1 MVPQATA
8 NGYLETMETDKDQI
22 CQPDKTRHEKTE
34 SVGMVKHKEKL
45 LAYCGRLILSTT
57 ITNERLQQAGYVFFT
72 DYYRSLKV
80 VN

>member
-34 SVGMVKHKEKL
+34 SVEWSNTRKSYWHTAG
-45 LAYCGRLILSTT
+45 AFILSTT